1 MQALY
6 KISYVNKL
14 LCIWIYSY
22 ILYNILFAFFLVA
35 SLSLRKRDRDS
46 GKQENILIGNEA
58 STQPLLSLGLLNHFF
73 CSSVQR
79 PFQIDHFPS
88 DYFAS
93 YIRACICKKKFT
105 IISVIYSLFEEFATY
120 YKESVGRN
128 LEETR
133 ARNIFISYFLVEQ
146 FNVPAKSFTLHC
158 SSVLLVLCNVLSLAY
173 FRDGYL

>member
-1 MQALY
+1 MLINY
-6 KISYVNKL
+6 FVYGS
-14 LCIWIYSY
+14 
-22 ILYNILFAFFLVA
+22 
-35 SLSLRKRDRDS
+35 
-46 GKQENILIGNEA
+46 ILIYYIVYCLFFQQVSA
-58 STQPLLSLGLLNHFF
+58 SERKIETQVNRKTSELVTKHLYTQPLLSLGLLNHFF